1 MRTRHVID
9 GAVIFA
15 GAFCYAAA
23 VVVFIA
29 PNVIPLGG
37 VTGIALLLGG
47 TLSLP
52 VGTLTLLLNLP
63 LFWLSLRFLGRNFLV
78 RTLAATV
85 LSSLLLDA
93 LAPLAARWALT
104 YSDNPL
110 LAALYGGVLSGAGLG
125 LVFSRGATTGGS
137 DILARLLRLKW
148 ERVGL
153 GRLNLIVN
161 AVVVLISALVYRSLE
176 SALYAL
182 VVQYVTSVV
191 MDSVLMGQDNA
202 AAAFIITRDPARVS
216 DALLHTLGRGVTSLS
231 GTGMYSRE
239 ARAALLCAVRG
250 HEITQLK
257 RLVAEA
263 DADAFLIVMSAREV
277 LGRGFKRHETLSQ

>member
-1 MRTRHVID
+1 MRTRPAAD

-37 VTGIALLLGG
+37 VAGVALLLGG
-47 TLSLP
+47 ALSLP
-52 VGTLTLLLNLP
+52 VGLLTLLLNLP
-63 LFWLSLRFLGRNFLV
+63 LFWLSLRFLGRSFLV

-104 YSDNPL
+104 YSENPL

-137 DILARLLRLKW
+137 DILARLLHLKW
-148 ERVGL
+148 ARVGL

-182 VVQYVTSVV
+182 VVQYVTSAV
-191 MDSVLMGQDNA
+191 MDGILIGQDNA
-202 AAAFIITRDPARVS
+202 AAAFIITRDPGRVS
-216 DALLHTLGRGVTSLS
+216 HVLLHALGRGVTALS
-231 GTGMYSRE
+231 GTGMYSQE

-250 HEITQLK
+250 HEITRLK
-257 RLVAEA
+257 RLVAET

-277 LGRGFKRHETLSQ
+277 LGQGFKHHETPSF